1 MICKPDRWSSQPGRP
16 SGAARTRRR
25 PRPLTCLARVFVA
38 ALAVV
43 FVQPIPAQ
51 AQEISEQQ
59 GFTVGDW
66 TGYANFDE
74 DGLYLSCAVQ
84 QWRPSGAQLF
94 LRLTE
99 GGLMIVLIN
108 PSWNLPV
115 GDRHAATVIVDDR
128 WVERTIAVITT
139 ANGSVIDLGHDAEA
153 VDALRRGRSLTVQ
166 MPERTFQ
173 FSLNDSSAAI
183 ARLRECHERNTR
195 SVAIAE
201 APPAPASPASANPFA
216 PADTPPSAPA
226 APPSSNPFAPAGATP
241 LAPESAA
248 PGNPFAP
255 AAPQGGAG
263 SPSEIAAAPARTPG
277 GPRPEPDRDGVQ
289 RITPYL
295 PFEAFALTVELL
307 LPGEPEVWE
316 TPDDRLADY
325 QFRGETDQGLY
336 RGLYLEV
343 APLGETVEETLYRFM
358 WVSEMACDGRSRVM
372 GSGLER
378 FGGTG
383 VAWETIECGTSGGPL
398 FSSAVV
404 SHTAESA
411 QIFVVDG
418 ETPVHDVT
426 KELYRLLRGL
436 AQDG

>member
-1 MICKPDRWSSQPGRP
+1 MRGLHMRP
-16 SGAARTRRR
+16 APA
-25 PRPLTCLARVFVA
+25 PPWPCPLIHLAGLVLVV
-38 ALAVV
+38 LAIGI
-43 FVQPIPAQ
+43 VQPVPAWAQDVSRQQ
-51 AQEISEQQ
+51 A
-59 GFTVGDW
+59 FTVGDW
-66 TGYANFDE
+66 TGHARFDGN
-74 DGLYLSCAVQ
+74 GLYLSCAVQ
-84 QWRPSGAQLF
+84 QRRPSGTQLF
-94 LRLTE
+94 L
-99 GGLMIVLIN
+99 GLAGHGLLIVLVDT
-108 PSWNLPV
+108 SWSLPAD
-115 GDRHAATVIVDDR
+115 GRRAATLIVDDR
-128 WVERTIAVITT
+128 WVERTVATNSN
-139 ANGSVIDLGHDAEA
+139 AHGLVIDLGHDAEA

-166 MPERTFQ
+166 MPDRTLQ
-173 FSLNDSSAAI
+173 FSLTDSSAAI
-183 ARLRECHERNTR
+183 AGLQECHTRNTR
-195 SVAIAE
+195 PAAIAE
-201 APPAPASPASANPFA
+201 APAAPAGLASANPFA

-226 APPSSNPFAPAGATP
+226 APSPSNPFAPVGATP
-241 LAPESAA
+241 SAPESAP

-255 AAPQGGAG
+255 ASPQGGAG
-263 SPSEIAAAPARTPG
+263 TPSEIAAAPAGTPG
-277 GPRPEPDRDGVQ
+277 GPRPEPARDGVQ

-316 TPDDRLADY
+316 TPDDRMADY
-325 QFRGETDQGLY
+325 QFRGETDQGRY

-383 VAWETIECGTSGGPL
+383 VAWETIECRTSGGLL
-398 FSSAVV
+398 FSSTVV
-404 SHTAESA
+404 SHTEESA

-418 ETPVHDVT
+418 ETPVLDVT